1 MPYRR
6 LPNTDAARV
15 RALQTAINKGSS
27 LPMNESAIPY
37 DLLLKAK
44 FYLPSLQSGIKQCR
58 SSYSQ
63 SVEKG
68 ANFMQLHKKAKM
80 YISHF
85 IQVLNMAI
93 ARDEMKPSVREF
105 YGLEGKKLPD
115 LETTESIIEWG
126 KKIIDGETKRTATGG
141 SCMTNPRISMVK
153 IEYDKFVAASR
164 TNIFR
169 LTNDQRTAEYIESLR
184 KKGDAIIVEIWNEVE
199 LHFQNLDPESR
210 RAACA
215 EYGISYVF
223 RKSELEQETM
233 EQEEMELATN
243 ENFNE

>member
-15 RALQTAINKGSS
+15 RALQAAIDKASS
-27 LPMNESAIPY
+27 LSINESAIPY

-44 FYLPSLQSGIKQCR
+44 FYLPSLRSGIKQCR

-68 ANFMQLHKKAKM
+68 ANFMQLQKKAKM

-93 ARDEMKPSVREF
+93 AREEMKPSVREC
-105 YGLEGKKLPD
+105 YGLVGKKLPN

-126 KKIIDGETKRTATGG
+126 KKIIDGETKRTSAGG
-141 SCMTNPRISMVK
+141 SSMTNPRISMVK
-153 IEYDKFVAASR
+153 IEYEKFVTASR
-164 TNIFR
+164 YNAFR
-169 LTNDQRTAEYIESLR
+169 LTNDQRIAEYIENIR
-184 KKGDAIIVEIWNEVE
+184 KKGDAIILEIWNEVE
-199 LHFQNLDPESR
+199 AHFQNLEPEER
-210 RAACA
+210 RAACS

-223 RKSELEQETM
+223 RKSELQPETS
-233 EQEEMELATN
+233 EQEEMDLAAN
-243 ENFNE
+243 EILNE

>member
-15 RALQTAINKGSS
+15 RTLQTAIDKASS
-27 LPMNESAIPY
+27 KSINESPIPY

-44 FYLPSLQSGIKQCR
+44 FYLPSLRSGIKQCR

-68 ANFMQLHKKAKM
+68 ANFMQLQKKAKM

-93 ARDEMKPSVREF
+93 AREEMKPNVREY
-105 YGLEGKKLPD
+105 YGLTGKKLPN
-115 LETTESIIEWG
+115 LETTENIVEWG
-126 KKIIDGETKRTATGG
+126 KKIIDGETKRTSTG
-141 SCMTNPRISMVK
+141 SSSMTNPRISMVK

-164 TNIFR
+164 NNVFR
-169 LTNDQRTAEYIESLR
+169 QTNDQRTAEYIENLR

-199 LHFQNLDPESR
+199 AHFQNLEPEER
-210 RAACA
+210 RAACS

-223 RKSELEQETM
+223 RKSELQQETS

-243 ENFNE
+243 ESLNE

>member
-15 RALQTAINKGSS
+15 RALQTAIDKASS

-44 FYLPSLQSGIKQCR
+44 FYLPSLRSGIKQCR

-68 ANFMQLHKKAKM
+68 ANFMQLQKKAKM

-93 ARDEMKPSVREF
+93 AREEMKPCVREY
-105 YGLEGKKLPD
+105 YGLTDRKLPD

-126 KKIIDGETKRTATGG
+126 KKIIDGEAKRTSTGG
-141 SCMTNPRISMVK
+141 SSMTNPRISMVK

-164 TNIFR
+164 NNVFR
-169 LTNDQRTAEYIESLR
+169 LTNDQRTAEYIENLR

-199 LHFQNLDPESR
+199 SHFQNLEPEER
-210 RAACA
+210 RAACV
-215 EYGISYVF
+215 EYGVSYVF
-223 RKSELEQETM
+223 RKSELQTETI
-233 EQEEMELATN
+233 EQEEMEFTPDEISN
-243 ENFNE
+243 E

>member
-15 RALQTAINKGSS
+15 RALQTAIDKSS
-27 LPMNESAIPY
+27 RLSINESAMPY

-44 FYLPSLQSGIKQCR
+44 FYLPSLRSGIKQCR

-63 SVEKG
+63 SIEKG
-68 ANFMQLHKKAKM
+68 ANFMQLQKRAKM

-93 ARDEMKPSVREF
+93 ARDEMKPCVREF

-115 LETTESIIEWG
+115 LETTEDIIDWG
-126 KKIIDGETKRTATGG
+126 KKIIEGEAKRTGTGG
-141 SCMTNPRISMVK
+141 SSMTNPRISMVK

-164 TNIFR
+164 NNVFR
-169 LTNDQRTAEYIESLR
+169 VTSDQHTAEYIESLR

-199 LHFQNLDPESR
+199 EHFKNLEPEAR
-210 RAACA
+210 RSACA

-223 RKSELEQETM
+223 RKSELQPDAM
-233 EQEEMELATN
+233 EQEEMGTVTN
-243 ENFNE
+243 ENSNE